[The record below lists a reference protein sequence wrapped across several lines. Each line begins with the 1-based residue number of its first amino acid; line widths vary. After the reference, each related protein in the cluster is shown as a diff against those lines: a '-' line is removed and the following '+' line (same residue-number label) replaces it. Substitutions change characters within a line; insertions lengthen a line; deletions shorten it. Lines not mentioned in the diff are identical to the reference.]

1 MGMSVGE
8 NKGGAMA
15 EMNVVPLIDILLV
28 LLIIFMVITPL
39 TPTGMDTLV
48 PQPNPNQQQGLDAMV
63 PQPAIDG
70 PNDPVDSIIVLQVL
84 SDGGLRI
91 NQEPVAWDHLADRMA
106 AIYKERARKVAF
118 IRGEAPVEF
127 ALVARV
133 IDVHGSGISV
143 GLLTPGLE
151 QQR

>member
-1 MGMSVGE
+1 MMGMQL
-8 NKGGAMA
+8 GGANRGTYT

-28 LLIIFMVITPL
+28 LLVIFMSAPHQQKGL
-39 TPTGMDTLV
+39 DASV
-48 PQPNPNQQQGLDAMV
+48 PQPTV
-63 PQPAIDG
+63 ER
-70 PNDPVDSIIVLQVL
+70 PVDGIIVLQVL
-84 SDGGLRI
+84 SNGDLRI
-91 NQEPVAWDHLADRMA
+91 NQEPVVWDHLADRMQ

-127 ALVARV
+127 ALVARA
-133 IDVHGSGISV
+133 IDLLHGSGISV

>member
-1 MGMSVGE
+1 MGVQLD
-8 NKGGAMA
+8 GANRGTHT

-28 LLIIFMVITPL
+28 LLVIFMSAPH
-39 TPTGMDTLV
+39 
-48 PQPNPNQQQGLDAMV
+48 QQKGLDAMV

-70 PNDPVDSIIVLQVL
+70 SNDPVDGIIVLQVL

-133 IDVHGSGISV
+133 IDVLHGSGISV

>member
-1 MGMSVGE
+1 MMGIQV
-8 NKGGAMA
+8 GGANRGTFT

-28 LLIIFMVITPL
+28 LLVIFMSASH
-39 TPTGMDTLV
+39 
-48 PQPNPNQQQGLDAMV
+48 QQKGLEATV
-63 PQPAIDG
+63 PQPAVER
-70 PNDPVDSIIVLQVL
+70 PSEPVDIVVVQVL
-84 SDGGLRI
+84 SSGDLRI
-91 NQEPVAWDHLADRMA
+91 NQDPVAWDHLADRMA

-127 ALVARV
+127 ALVARA
-133 IDVHGSGISV
+133 IDLLHGSGISV